1 MNKICSPNV
10 YYDCA
15 LVVVYSLGD
24 YIQLSDDKGQ
34 VWDGTDESPKILEQ
48 GFFEGVSVS
57 YLENEECLLLYFTT
71 ENKKINIKSDGET
84 LYFFAEINDEGSLT
98 ENSTDDAILYENVD
112 VIKEDGK
119 ICIES
124 GTMHEYFIHDMAEPE
139 GADNDD
145 AGDES
150 SDGSDRDISD
160 NPTIEDS
167 VDSFQVEELK
177 REISR
182 LQKLLTEVSDS
193 SYDKM
198 YTQVQNMN
206 INENTAKLYTMKL
219 EYERQLS
226 TYNEIKEKLDSIQSQ
241 RDELIQSEAELRRS
255 IEAAEQLIQEK
266 TFAVQGLDSVLSDK
280 LKDLGIDRSALEMYA
295 SSQDVESV
303 ISEANAVEEKMR
315 TILRR
320 NVEIRQKVCDDAH
333 NKVAEG

>member
-1 MNKICSPNV
+1 
-10 YYDCA
+10 
-15 LVVVYSLGD
+15 
-24 YIQLSDDKGQ
+24 
-34 VWDGTDESPKILEQ
+34 
-48 GFFEGVSVS
+48 
-57 YLENEECLLLYFTT
+57 
-71 ENKKINIKSDGET
+71 
-84 LYFFAEINDEGSLT
+84 
-98 ENSTDDAILYENVD
+98 
-112 VIKEDGK
+112 
-119 ICIES
+119 
-124 GTMHEYFIHDMAEPE
+124 
-139 GADNDD
+139 
-145 AGDES
+145 
-150 SDGSDRDISD
+150 
-160 NPTIEDS
+160 
-167 VDSFQVEELK
+167 
-177 REISR
+177 
-182 LQKLLTEVSDS
+182 
-193 SYDKM
+193 M

>member
-1 MNKICSPNV
+1 
-10 YYDCA
+10 
-15 LVVVYSLGD
+15 
-24 YIQLSDDKGQ
+24 
-34 VWDGTDESPKILEQ
+34 
-48 GFFEGVSVS
+48 
-57 YLENEECLLLYFTT
+57 
-71 ENKKINIKSDGET
+71 
-84 LYFFAEINDEGSLT
+84 
-98 ENSTDDAILYENVD
+98 
-112 VIKEDGK
+112 
-119 ICIES
+119 
-124 GTMHEYFIHDMAEPE
+124 MHEYYIHDMAEPE